1 MNEEE
6 VLRALLAGIALHG
19 MISRGVSP
27 TQEED
32 VVERAVGF
40 ADMLLDE
47 LEADDKATDT
57 KQGIIAITPKRRK
70 YK

>member
-27 TQEED
+27 TQDED

-47 LEADDKATDT
+47 LDSDKPQEP